1 MVKKENK
8 VECIEKCV
16 EKILKSGGKLMRLI
30 EDMHQNDDDDDDDD
44 DVEIFPLKTKYKR
57 Y

>member
-1 MVKKENK
+1 
-8 VECIEKCV
+8 
-16 EKILKSGGKLMRLI
+16 MRLI

>member
-8 VECIEKCV
+8 VECMEKCI

-30 EDMHQNDDDDDDDD
+30 EEMHLSDEYDDDDDDI
-44 DVEIFPLKTKYKR
+44 EIFPIKTRYKR